1 MPVTTMNHFTI
12 LTDDV
17 PGTVRFYGELL
28 GLTDGPRPPFDFPGA
43 WLYAG
48 DAPILHV
55 IGGRPA
61 SELRAGVIDHMAF
74 TAHDLSDTLA
84 LLASR
89 NIAHTC
95 RRQAQSGVWQVFF
108 FDPNGA
114 RVELDFAP
122 EEPQQRAGAK
132 AG

>member
-1 MPVTTMNHFTI
+1 MPATAMNHFTI

-48 DAPILHV
+48 GSPILHV
-55 IGGRPA
+55 IGGRPR
-61 SELRAGVIDHMAF
+61 SELSVGVIDHMAF
-74 TAHDLSDTLA
+74 SAVGLSDTLA
-84 LLASR
+84 MLTAR
-89 NIAHTC
+89 GIQHTC
-95 RRQAQSGVWQVFF
+95 RRQAGSGPWQVFF

-114 RVELDFAP
+114 RVELDFSP
-122 EEPQQRAGAK
+122 EEHAASH
-132 AG
+132 